1 MARPRKN
8 PLPVD
13 DTPLNL
19 SIPVEEKQPAPVA
32 APDPAPAPA
41 QEPSIVDLL
50 ERASDDQK
58 AKIREALGVQA
69 SVRPPRRQ
77 TNADAAQVLAAHGGG
92 TFHAPGFQPCPPQ
105 GVAAKGEKAIA
116 AWLKRWNDGQTYSS
130 RNAEIDADGVD
141 AEALAATAVE

>member
-13 DTPLNL
+13 DASQDFLP
-19 SIPVEEKQPAPVA
+19 PQEAVA
-32 APDPAPAPA
+32 VMESPE
-41 QEPSIVDLL
+41 EPSIVDLL

-69 SVRPPRRQ
+69 SVRPPRKQ

-105 GVAAKGEKAIA
+105 GVAAKGEKAVA